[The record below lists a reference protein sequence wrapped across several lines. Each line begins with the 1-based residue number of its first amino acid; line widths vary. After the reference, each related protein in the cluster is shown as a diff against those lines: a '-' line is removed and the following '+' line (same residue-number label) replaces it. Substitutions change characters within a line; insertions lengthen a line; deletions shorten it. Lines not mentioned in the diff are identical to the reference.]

1 MLKFDFSRTEYDR
14 IKEELMLNDELSKIL
29 EMRIKGYSITK
40 MSIEL
45 NMSES
50 SINRRIKE
58 LKRKILK
65 VI

>member
-1 MLKFDFSRTEYDR
+1 MLKFDFSRTEYDK

-58 LKRKILK
+58 LKRKIK
-65 VI
+65 KII